1 VCAIF
6 DDHPLWRAV
15 HPEERK
21 DVYDDVVFALTE
33 KEKEQEKQQRERN
46 RRVIAKVLHSMTSIT
61 YRTTWNEAL
70 KMIPDSRL
78 FKKDEELKEMDKEDM
93 LIAFEDHIRGLE
105 REEDDGKQKDRE
117 RERRKFRKNR
127 DAFLVLL
134 DELHSS
140 GKLTSVSLW
149 KERYALISSDHRYHS
164 MLGQPGST
172 PLDLFKFY
180 VEDLKARL
188 YDEKKIIKEILKD
201 TGYEVEVE
209 TTFDQ
214 FTAHIA
220 SDPRSDSLDRGNMKL
235 TFASVRILSIASPAP

>member
-1 VCAIF
+1 LVAI
-6 DDHPLWRAV
+6 
-15 HPEERK
+15 
-21 DVYDDVVFALTE
+21 
-33 KEKEQEKQQRERN
+33 
-46 RRVIAKVLHSMTSIT
+46 
-61 YRTTWNEAL
+61 
-70 KMIPDSRL
+70 
-78 FKKDEELKEMDKEDM
+78 EMDKEDM

-235 TFASVRILSIASPAP
+235 TFASMVEKAEAREKERIRAEERKQRKREASFKAMLKAVNPPLLSSDPWEEVNNS